1 MLTGFWFNKEFTL
14 VKVISNRTFVEA
26 AAVPVV
32 QYNNSDVE
40 LCYKGLFWGKKRKMQ
55 PLSKNKNLMLML
67 MFKYGVKRG
76 LPVALAFPLLP
87 GLQVYQ

>member
-1 MLTGFWFNKEFTL
+1 MLTGFRFNKEFTL

-40 LCYKGLFWGKKRKMQ
+40 LCYKGFFWEKKKRIKQ
-55 PLSKNKNLMLML
+55 EFDAN
-67 MFKYGVKRG
+67 VD
-76 LPVALAFPLLP
+76 V
-87 GLQVYQ
+87 

>member
-1 MLTGFWFNKEFTL
+1 MWSCVIKGFFEKT
-14 VKVISNRTFVEA
+14 K
-26 AAVPVV
+26 
-32 QYNNSDVE
+32 Q
-40 LCYKGLFWGKKRKMQ
+40 KQMQ

-67 MFKYGVKRG
+67 MFKCGVKRG

>member
-1 MLTGFWFNKEFTL
+1 MLAGFRFNKEFTL

-40 LCYKGLFWGKKRKMQ
+40 LCYKGFFLGKKIRIKQ
-55 PLSKNKNLMLML
+55 EFDAN
-67 MFKYGVKRG
+67 VD
-76 LPVALAFPLLP
+76 V
-87 GLQVYQ
+87 